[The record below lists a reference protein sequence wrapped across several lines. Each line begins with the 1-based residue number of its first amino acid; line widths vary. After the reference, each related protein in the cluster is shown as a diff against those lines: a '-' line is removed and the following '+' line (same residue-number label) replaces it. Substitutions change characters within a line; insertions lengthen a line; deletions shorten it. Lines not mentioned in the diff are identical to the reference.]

1 VANASHELRTPLAG
15 LQTLLEVALADPEPR
30 RRHLRSACQEALAL
44 GEHQQR
50 LIQALLTL
58 ATSERGVEQWE
69 PLRSRPDRR
78 DRPRRQRRHEAE
90 RRGIHID
97 ASIVAAPAIGDPRLI
112 ESLVANLI
120 DNAMRHNVSGG
131 RIEISTISAPGRATL
146 LVNNTGPV
154 VPPAEIERLL
164 QPFQQVGGERVRH
177 SDGHG
182 LGLAIVRAIAQAHG
196 ATLTARARPEGGL
209 EVQVG
214 FPSSDT

>member
-1 VANASHELRTPLAG
+1 M
-15 LQTLLEVALADPEPR
+15 LL
-30 RRHLRSACQEALAL
+30 
-44 GEHQQR
+44 G
-50 LIQALLTL
+50 
-58 ATSERGVEQWE
+58 
-69 PLRSRPDRR
+69 
-78 DRPRRQRRHEAE
+78 RRQEAE